1 MTTTLG
7 KLGSGTFG
15 AFGSQDLAPKKAE
28 STRSLASPTKS
39 LDEQLVESA
48 TAKGE
53 LEKAQTEQQAKT
65 SAEMAAGEKG
75 VAETYA
81 KSMAEDPTRAL
92 VGQKTQERADMKFV
106 PTQETVKDLGT
117 LFTITN
123 LLGFMIG
130 GKSKGNAQAAM
141 SAMNGMLEGH
151 QKGRADVYK
160 KEKDIFDE
168 NIKTLDKTIDSL
180 YKKMQDDLQL
190 YSTNRDAGMAA
201 LRDTVAQHNATFI
214 KDAMEK
220 YGPAYAYDKV
230 KSLVEM
236 RDKQRIAQA
245 NLDEKERTRISREED
260 KKRDRELRVQLAQIA
275 AEAKQSKS
283 RGEESELG
291 TPDING
297 VYQLGVPLAL
307 QNPYRGLT
315 DKLKGQTYLKELAK
329 AETDFETNKAET
341 KKARNTI
348 NDMTEAEDILK
359 RISTGGLARIPY
371 GGELQTAFSSDA
383 ARFDSIAKNQAR
395 NAYVKGEGALSDT
408 ERKMFE
414 KSSISLSNP
423 TATNQ
428 QIINVTKEVGKR
440 AVDHN
445 EYLER
450 YFSANKTLMGAEESW
465 NRYLNNN
472 PLFAPGSTEKD
483 LVLNPNRMP
492 FTQYFQNEIRRAAS
506 GQ

>member
-15 AFGSQDLAPKKAE
+15 AFSSQDLAPKKAE
-28 STRSLASPTKS
+28 PTKS

-48 TAKGE
+48 TAKGG

-75 VAETYA
+75 LSETYA

-106 PTQETVKDLGT
+106 PTQETVQDLGT

-180 YKKMQDDLQL
+180 HKKMQDDLQL

-236 RDKQRIAQA
+236 RDKQRVAQA

-260 KKRDRELRVQLAQIA
+260 KKRDRELRIQLAQIA
-275 AEAKQSKS
+275 AEAKQSKQQ
-283 RGEESELG
+283 GQESNLG
-291 TPDING
+291 TPDINE
-297 VYQLGVPLAL
+297 VYQMGVPLAI
-307 QNPYRGLT
+307 QNPYRGLN
-315 DKLKGQTYLKELAK
+315 DKLKGQAFTSELRK
-329 AETDFETNKAET
+329 AETEFQANAAATN
-341 KKARNTI
+341 KARNTI
-348 NDMTEAEDILK
+348 NDMTEADDILK
-359 RISTGGLARIPY
+359 RIPTGGLARLPF
-371 GGELQTAFSSDA
+371 GGDIQTAFSSDA

-414 KSSISLSNP
+414 KSSISLGNP

-428 QIINVTKEVGKR
+428 QIIGVTKEVAKR
-440 AVDHN
+440 AVEHN

-450 YFSANKTLMGAEESW
+450 YFGANKTLMGAEESW

-472 PLFAPGSTEKD
+472 PLFAPGSTEKN
-483 LVLNPNRMP
+483 LKLNPDRMP
-492 FTQYFQNEIRRAAS
+492 YTQYFQDEIRRAAS
-506 GQ
+506 SGQ

>member
-1 MTTTLG
+1 MTTTIG

-15 AFGSQDLAPKKAE
+15 EFGVKDLAPPKIETSDYEMKPDVARTKLREAAE
-28 STRSLASPTKS
+28 SKT
-39 LDEQLVESA
+39 QLER
-48 TAKGE
+48 
-53 LEKAQTEQQAKT
+53 AQTERQAE
-65 SAEMAAGEKG
+65 AEREKAAGETTIAKEY
-75 VAETYA
+75 AE
-81 KSMAEDPTRAL
+81 KVKEDPYKLLEDQRIE
-92 VGQKTQERADMKFV
+92 ERDRLKFV
-106 PTQETVKDLGT
+106 PSQENVKDLGT

-180 YKKMQDDLQL
+180 HKKMQDDLQL

-236 RDKQRIAQA
+236 RDKQRVAQA

-260 KKRDRELRVQLAQIA
+260 KKRDRELRIQLAQIA
-275 AEAKQSKS
+275 AEAKQSKQQ
-283 RGEESELG
+283 GQESTLG
-291 TPDING
+291 SPDIND
-297 VYQLGVPLAL
+297 VYKMGVPVAI
-307 QNPYRGLT
+307 QNPYRGLN
-315 DKLKGQTYLKELAK
+315 DKLKGQAFTSELRK
-329 AETDFETNKAET
+329 AETEFQGNAAATNKARKT
-341 KKARNTI
+341 V

-359 RISTGGLARIPY
+359 RIPTGGLARLPF
-371 GGELQTAFSSDA
+371 GDNLQTVFSSDA
-383 ARFDSIAKNQAR
+383 ARFDSIAKDQAR
-395 NAYVKGEGALSDT
+395 SAYVKGEGALSDT

-414 KSSISLSNP
+414 KSSISLGNP

-428 QIINVTKEVGKR
+428 QIIGVTKEVAKR
-440 AVDHN
+440 AIDHN

-450 YFSANKTLMGAEESW
+450 YFGANKTLMGAEESW

-472 PLFAPGSTEKD
+472 PLFAPGSTEENLK
-483 LVLNPNRMP
+483 LNPYRMP
-492 FTQYFQNEIRRAAS
+492 YTQYFQDEIRRAATS

>member
-1 MTTTLG
+1 MATLG
-7 KLGSGTFG
+7 QLGSGTFG
-15 AFGSQDLAPKKAE
+15 AFGAQDLAPKKAE
-28 STRSLASPTKS
+28 STRSLASPTKN

-106 PTQETVKDLGT
+106 PTQETVQDLGT
-117 LFTITN
+117 LFTVTN

-245 NLDEKERTRISREED
+245 NLDEKERARISREED
-260 KKRDRELRVQLAQIA
+260 KKRDRELRIQLARIA
-275 AEAKQSKS
+275 AEAKQSKQQ
-283 RGEESELG
+283 GQESNLG
-291 TPDING
+291 TPDINE
-297 VYQLGVPLAL
+297 VYKMGVPVAI
-307 QNPYRGLT
+307 QNPYRGLN
-315 DKLKGQTYLKELAK
+315 DKLKGQAFTSELRK
-329 AETDFETNKAET
+329 AETEFQGNAAVTNKARKT
-341 KKARNTI
+341 V
-348 NDMTEAEDILK
+348 NDMTEAENILN
-359 RISTGGLARIPY
+359 RISTGSLARIPF
-371 GGELQTAFSSDA
+371 GSDLQTAFSSDA
-383 ARFDSIAKNQAR
+383 ARFDSIAKDQAR
-395 NAYVKGEGALSDT
+395 SAYVKGEGALSDT
-408 ERKMFE
+408 ERKLFE
-414 KSSISLSNP
+414 KSSISLGNP

-428 QIINVTKEVGKR
+428 QIIDVTKEVAKR
-440 AVDHN
+440 AIDHN

-450 YFSANKTLMGAEESW
+450 YFGANKTLMGAEESW

-472 PLFAPGSTEKD
+472 PLFAPGSTEKN
-483 LVLNPNRMP
+483 LNLNPNRMP
-492 FTQYFQNEIRRAAS
+492 YTQYFQEEIRRAAS